1 MFVKVS
7 RKTALCNQV
16 FDCAGRDFD
25 LAMPDM
31 ARTERVDCDG
41 LGQVCPGV
49 SRALTIEVGLTW
61 A

>member
-49 SRALTIEVGLTW
+49 SGAVHLIGLTGD
-61 A
+61 